1 MKHQKFD
8 TVIIGSGTSAYY
20 AARGLQKGGQK
31 VAVVDRQEFGGTCAL
46 RGCQPKKYL
55 VANAEAVAAA
65 AHLVGSGIV
74 AAPKTDWPALQ
85 SLKNDF
91 LEGISEDSFN
101 GYEKAGI
108 TPVRG
113 EAFLVDEHTVHV
125 GNVEITADAIVLATG
140 SSPRPLDIPGAELA
154 GTSDTFLELP
164 ELPERILFIGG
175 GFISFEFATIA
186 AYAGSIVTMLHRG
199 QRPLKA
205 FDPDAVASLLE
216 ATETSGIEFR
226 ANETIAT
233 LKRKGTHLQIATTA
247 GNTFDA
253 DCVINASGRV
263 PNLGVLAHSSL
274 GVATTPRGIS
284 VNSFMQ
290 STSHSSIYAI
300 GDVADTGYQL
310 ATVADQAGILVAENI
325 LNENRN
331 PLDLTTVASAVF
343 TIPNLARVG
352 LLEEEAKAKGLNFR
366 VSKGTTRAW
375 PSSLRIGEKHSY
387 YKVLIENGTDRILG
401 AHLLRHQASEVIN
414 LFALAISKG
423 ITVPELKS
431 TLWAY
436 PTIGSD
442 IKNMIF

>member
-1 MKHQKFD
+1 MKHERFD
-8 TVIIGSGTSAYY
+8 TVIVGSGTSAYY
-20 AARGLQKGGQK
+20 ATRGLQKGGQK

-55 VANAEAVAAA
+55 VANAEAVATA
-65 AHLVGSGIV
+65 AHLSGIGIV

-85 SLKNDF
+85 SLKNEF
-91 LEGISEDSFN
+91 LEGIPEDSFS
-101 GYEKAGI
+101 GYKNAGI

-113 EAFLVDEHTVHV
+113 EARLVDEHTVQV
-125 GNVEITADAIVLATG
+125 GDEELTADTIILATG
-140 SSPRPLDIPGAELA
+140 SSPRPLDIPGSELA

-164 ELPERILFIGG
+164 ELPERIVFIGG

-186 AYAGSIVTMLHRG
+186 AYAGSKVTMLHRG

-216 ATETSGIEFR
+216 ATEASGIQFR
-226 ANETIAT
+226 ANETIT
-233 LKRKGTHLQIATTA
+233 SLKRQGSILQLTTTA

-263 PNLGVLAHSSL
+263 PNLGVLANSSL

-290 STSHSSIYAI
+290 STSHPSIYAI

-310 ATVADQAGILVAENI
+310 ATVADQAGIVVAENI
-325 LNENRN
+325 LKGNCA
-331 PLDLTTVASAVF
+331 PLDLKTVASAVF

-352 LLEEEAKAKGLNFR
+352 ISEEEAKARGLNFR
-366 VSKGTTRAW
+366 VSKGTTKTW
-375 PSSLRIGEKHSY
+375 PSSIRIGEKHSY
-387 YKVLIENGTDRILG
+387 YKVLIENGSDRILG
-401 AHLLRHQASEVIN
+401 AHLLRQQASEVIN
-414 LFALAISKG
+414 LFALAISKH
-423 ITVPELKS
+423 ITVPELKA

-436 PTIGSD
+436 PTLGSD